1 MSNFIDQEISR
12 IRNLVGPKGQVLGA
26 VVRFLAYTTLSPFV
40 AVRRTDFGVLS
51 LVALTAPL
59 RLGS

>member
-26 VVRFLAYTTLSPFV
+26 VVRFPPFH
-40 AVRRTDFGVLS
+40 FS
-51 LVALTAPL
+51 LPCYP
-59 RLGS
+59 